1 MKNVLGTDLQICGTN
16 PMTGFF
22 RDGYCRT
29 DENDQGT
36 HVVASVVDE
45 DFLTYT
51 RQMGNDLS
59 TPNPRYGFSGLKPGD
74 RWCLCV
80 LRWRQ
85 ALKAGH
91 APKVILESTQDKAL

>member
-16 PMTGFF
+16 PMTGYF

-51 RQMGNDLS
+51 SQMGNDLS
-59 TPNPRYGFSGLKPGD
+59 TPNPRYGFPGLK
-74 RWCLCV
+74 
-80 LRWRQ
+80 
-85 ALKAGH
+85 
-91 APKVILESTQDKAL
+91 